1 MDGRLYP
8 ENVRSLEEA
17 GTFYSSG
24 VRSRDPDPLRSME
37 LVAPYLKTVVP
48 RGGVVGGGLGQG
60 SISHE
65 QYCGLIAGALEI
77 FSAQAAAVIK
87 EE

>member
-1 MDGRLYP
+1 
-8 ENVRSLEEA
+8 
-17 GTFYSSG
+17 
-24 VRSRDPDPLRSME
+24 ME
-37 LVAPYLKTVVP
+37 LVAPYLTTVVP

-60 SISHE
+60 SISQE

-77 FSAQAAAVIK
+77 FSSKAAAVIK

>member
-8 ENVRSLEEA
+8 ENVRSLEESGA
-17 GTFYSSG
+17 FYSSG

-37 LVAPYLKTVVP
+37 LVAPYLTTVVP

-60 SISHE
+60 SISQE

-77 FSAQAAAVIK
+77 FSSKAAAVIK